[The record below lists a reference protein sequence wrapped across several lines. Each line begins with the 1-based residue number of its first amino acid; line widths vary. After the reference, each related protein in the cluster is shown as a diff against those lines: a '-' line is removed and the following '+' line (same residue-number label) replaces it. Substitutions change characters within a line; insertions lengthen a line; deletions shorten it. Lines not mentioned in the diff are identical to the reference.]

1 MAFIGGDTDKI
12 KLTLTQ
18 FGVETLMKRGLNK
31 KTIVFYQVQDQDVN
45 YLTDE
50 PPNLMAD
57 INGSKKTIVPNSV
70 KFRYN
75 LTNKT

>member
-1 MAFIGGDTDKI
+1 
-12 KLTLTQ
+12 
-18 FGVETLMKRGLNK
+18 MKRGLNK

>member
-1 MAFIGGDTDKI
+1 MTFIGGNTDKI
-12 KLTLTQ
+12 KLTLT
-18 FGVETLMKRGLNK
+18 F
-31 KTIVFYQVQDQDVN
+31 VFYQVQDQDVN

-75 LTNKT
+75 LTNT

>member
-12 KLTLTQ
+12 KFTLTQ
-18 FGVETLMKRGLNK
+18 FGVETLMKKGLVK
-31 KTIVFYQVQDQDVN
+31 SIIFYQVQDQDVN
-45 YLTDE
+45 YLTDT

-57 INGSKKTIVPNSV
+57 INGSKQTIVPNSV